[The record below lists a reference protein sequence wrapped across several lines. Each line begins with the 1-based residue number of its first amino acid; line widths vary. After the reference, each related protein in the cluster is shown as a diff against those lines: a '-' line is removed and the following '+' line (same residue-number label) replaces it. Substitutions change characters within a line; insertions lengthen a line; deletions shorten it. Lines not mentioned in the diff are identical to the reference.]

1 MKPTKIIPEIIN
13 RFPILKRL
21 DSVKGRRIVAA
32 AAGCLLLIIILA
44 LMGSGHRTDTGNW
57 AVVEQGGFTV
67 ELVESG
73 DVEAV
78 SQKVI
83 SAPMMWGEKPQVT
96 ELVPEGTFVK
106 KGDFLLQFDVS
117 DLEDTKKLREDQ
129 RVSLL
134 ADMEKLKA
142 QQALTI
148 YNQEQSL
155 QLAQYSYEQA
165 ELRLEMRKFES
176 QAKQEEARL
185 ELKQAEIDLVRV
197 RKQLESQ
204 RIIHASEIIKL
215 QTQIN
220 EAENRVESIID
231 RIAKLQL
238 TSPEDGMV
246 VYQQVRGERVK
257 EGYEPRPGWPLMSI
271 PDLSRMQ
278 VKIFINEV
286 DRLKVKVGQRV
297 HISLEAYPEVTL
309 TGKIR
314 EVSRLAQLV
323 TGDERLKGF
332 IAYADIDG
340 TDPKLKPGI
349 TARVRIVLETLE
361 DVLYVPVGIVFEM
374 EGQTVV
380 FPEGKQKPYAVYLG
394 PRNDG
399 FVVIESGVKPGM
411 KLSYTNPAEDA
422 SLLGRAEEQRRVE
435 EVRKILH
442 ESFDVFQERGI
453 LHDYAEPAGTEA
465 VADSTEESKIDL
477 DKLPAGI
484 RERLR
489 RPGNRTDRPDGQAET
504 GRRREER

>member
-1 MKPTKIIPEIIN
+1 MKIIPEIVKK
-13 RFPILKRL
+13 FPMVRRL
-21 DSVKGRRIVAA
+21 NSVKGRRIVVVGT
-32 AAGCLLLIIILA
+32 GCILLLIVFA
-44 LMGSGHRTDTGNW
+44 LMGSGRREDTGNW
-57 AVVEQGGFTV
+57 AVVREGDFTV

-78 SQKVI
+78 VQKVI
-83 SAPMMWGEKPQVT
+83 SAPMMWGSKLQVT
-96 ELVPEGTFVK
+96 DLVPEGTFVE

-129 RVSLL
+129 LASLM

-185 ELKQAEIDLVRV
+185 ELKQAEIDLIRV

-204 RIIHASEIIKL
+204 KIIHASEIIKME
-215 QTQIN
+215 TQIH
-220 EAENRVESIID
+220 EAENRVESIVD
-231 RIAKLQL
+231 RINKLQL
-238 TSPEDGMV
+238 NAPEDGMV

-271 PDLSRMQ
+271 PDLTRMQ

-286 DRLKVKVGQRV
+286 DRLKVKVGQKA
-297 HISLEAYPEVTL
+297 HITLEAYPEITL

-323 TGDERLKGF
+323 TGEERLKGF
-332 IAYADIDG
+332 IVYIDIEG
-340 TDPKLKPGI
+340 TDSKLKPGI
-349 TARVRIVLETLE
+349 TAKVRIVLETLE
-361 DVLYVPVGIVFEM
+361 DVLYVPVGVVFEM

-380 FPEGKQKPYAVYLG
+380 FPEGKQKPYAAYLG

-411 KLSYTNPAEDA
+411 KLSYTNPVEDA
-422 SLLGRAEEQRRVE
+422 SLLGIAEEQRRIE
-435 EVRKILH
+435 AVRKILR

-453 LHDYAEPAGTEA
+453 LHDYGAPAYEDA
-465 VADSTEESKIDL
+465 VTDSTDKPKIDL
-477 DKLPAGI
+477 DKLPPGI
-484 RERLR
+484 RDRLR
-489 RPGNRTDRPDGQAET
+489 GRENRTERPEL
-504 GRRREER
+504 REETDSRQEEG